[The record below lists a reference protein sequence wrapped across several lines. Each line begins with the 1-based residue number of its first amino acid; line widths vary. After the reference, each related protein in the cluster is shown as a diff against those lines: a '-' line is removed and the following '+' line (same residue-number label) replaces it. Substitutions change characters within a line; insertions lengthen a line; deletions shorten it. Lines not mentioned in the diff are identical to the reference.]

1 MRMPIAMAMVVFP
14 AMAFPHDAPS
24 GWTYPSECCAD
35 FDCREVEAST
45 IKEGKG
51 GYMVSKTGEEIP
63 YNDARVRNSPDGEY
77 HVCSAGGVVTGKTI
91 CIFVP
96 PKGY

>member
-1 MRMPIAMAMVVFP
+1 
-14 AMAFPHDAPS
+14 
-24 GWTYPSECCAD
+24 
-35 FDCREVEAST
+35 
-45 IKEGKG
+45 
-51 GYMVSKTGEEIP
+51 MVSKTGEEIP